1 MTYGAG
7 VAWALAAAEAVAAE
21 GGAEVEV
28 VDLRTLRPWDRD
40 TVLDSVRR
48 TSRALVVHEAPL
60 TGGFGA
66 EIAAVIGEEAFAW
79 LDAPGRPG
87 GRHGLPPSPSPRRW
101 SGRGRPRVGSSRRC
115 GPCWR
120 SDRSRSGVPS

>member
-48 TSRALVVHEAPL
+48 TSQALVVHEAPL

-79 LDAPGRPG
+79 LDAPVGRVG
-87 GRHGLPPSPSPRRW
+87 GTDSPSPSPRRW
-101 SGRGRPRVGSSRRC
+101 SGRGRPRVGSSPLRALLAF
-115 GPCWR
+115 
-120 SDRSRSGVPS
+120 